1 MAEATIEK
9 INIDIRVTSQSA
21 EQRIKRL
28 EDALDKLKHASE
40 DVSEKTS
47 NSVASVGNSSNTAS
61 RRISQLSREMRK
73 LGKDLASVSKHSLG
87 KLFST
92 ALAPARSLANVVGGI
107 KNSIS
112 NITGALGRIAMY
124 RLFRTLIKEFTQGL
138 KEGTENLYH
147 YSQMMNTKFHR
158 SLDLIAT
165 DALYVK
171 NSLATMVEPII
182 NAVGPVID
190 MLADR
195 FAALAAT
202 VAEFISALTGETVY
216 TKALKFPVEWG
227 EAAEEAARATQK
239 WLGPFDEINRLNAPH
254 AASIGEGLDFEQMF
268 ETVEVQSEG
277 FLSHLAEMIKSAIE
291 SGDFSGVG
299 STLATK
305 LKTALDNIPWDKIKK
320 SAKKIGKS
328 IGTFING
335 YFTAKD
341 ENGEGFTTTV
351 GRTIAEALN
360 TGITFLGT
368 LGSTL
373 DFSGLGKAL
382 GDGISS
388 FLETF
393 DFEAAITTVATWATG
408 FVTFLSNAIGNVD
421 WSSVGQKIGDAIGSV
436 DWDSVFGSISNL
448 GSTVINSFIDLLAG
462 FNETGSLETTLTSL
476 GKNIA
481 GFIKSIDWAKAF
493 STIGSIGVTVIKAM
507 FDTIVDLTNGKD
519 NVIVQAAEGFGKMIG
534 EILKDKDLWTS
545 AFQAITGLGKALIQ
559 GLFAA
564 ASGLI
569 SGITGEDFSLT
580 LDDDSAKVIFTT
592 LFAGVSL
599 TKLLGWLG
607 VGSQTLSTLGGTDT
621 GGGSSTGGGIGIGGY
636 AAIAAAVIAILD
648 QMNTVEKSY
657 EAWQST
663 LTDHDKSL
671 IWEVVRG
678 MSQLDIDQMRDPM
691 REAYEAYLQGTS
703 IIDWYQQT
711 TGRPDPTQY
720 GVGPADPEMHGGSSG
735 RGLPEWAQDPDF
747 RSIISDYGLSGV
759 SQLLQQVGGDVEALF
774 AAYDEGRIIIKK
786 VGGIELPKI
795 VKQAQDIET
804 RGSAIKGAFSGFEKT
819 TDKMKRA
826 FNQGAKGVVS
836 SIDGIKSS
844 ALKTKR
850 MMAGKNPLGE
860 DKFGTASKKIKNGAK
875 DINTELASIGTRT
888 KGIGKLF
895 KGKNPLGENGFKKS
909 AGNIKS
915 EAKGAALMITRI
927 GTNTKNSKKTLTGKN
942 PLGENKFKD
951 AAGIVKNSAKAAGEQ
966 IKGIRTQTDATKK
979 KLSGKNPLGQSAFDE
994 KAKKVKG
1001 SAKAVGD
1008 EILGIGTAADTAKNS
1023 LASKAAEMVT
1033 TTGTFK
1039 TNAMSNL
1046 NAFAQGLTN
1055 GMSTTMTDFVDEGNH
1070 GLDVML
1076 QNYSKFSAET
1086 ARLMADTS
1094 ASYTGVSFY
1103 RYGGGGGPAP
1113 TPRPFTEQ
1121 QMYANG
1127 GFVDSG
1133 QMFIA
1138 RESGPEMVGTIGN
1151 RTAVANNAQIVAGIA
1166 SGVAEANVD
1175 VVNAIYASINQVIG
1189 AIRENRNSNGTVD
1202 WDAVTRRI
1210 TKTQR
1215 RQAASAF
1222 M

>member
-1 MAEATIEK
+1 MAEATIER
-9 INIDIRVTSQSA
+9 INIDIQVTSQSA

-47 NSVASVGNSSNTAS
+47 NSVASVGSSSNTAS

-73 LGKDLASVSKHSLG
+73 LGKDLASVSKYSLG

-92 ALAPARSLANVVGGI
+92 ALAPARSLASVIGGV

-254 AASIGEGLDFEQMF
+254 AASLGESFDFEHMF

-277 FLSHLAEMIKSAIE
+277 FLSHLAEMIKQAIE
-291 SGDFSGVG
+291 DGDFTEVG
-299 STLATK
+299 TMLATK
-305 LKTALDNIPWDKIKK
+305 LKTALDNIPWEKIKK
-320 SAKKIGKS
+320 SAQKIGKS

-335 YFTAKD
+335 YFET
-341 ENGEGFTTTV
+341 EGFTSSV

-360 TGITFLGT
+360 TGIAFLSE

-373 DFSGLGKAL
+373 DFAGLGVAL
-382 GDGISS
+382 GEGIAT
-388 FLETF
+388 FLDTF
-393 DFEAAITTVATWATG
+393 DFEAALGTGVTWATG
-408 FVTFLSNAIGNVD
+408 FVTFLTNAIKTVD
-421 WSSVGQKIGDAIGSV
+421 WSSVGTKVGEAIAGIDWRSAFGSV
-436 DWDSVFGSISNL
+436 ADL
-448 GSTVINSFIDLLAG
+448 GITIINSLIGFLAS
-462 FNETGSLETTLTSL
+462 FNETGALGEVLTSL
-476 GKNIA
+476 GESIA
-481 GFIKSIDWAKAF
+481 RLIKGINWTQAF
-493 STIGSIGVTVIKAM
+493 ETIGSIGVTVIKAM
-507 FDTIVDLTNGKD
+507 FDTIVELTSGTD
-519 NVIVQAAEGFGKMIG
+519 NVIVQAAEGFGKMVG
-534 EILKDKDLWTS
+534 EILKDKELWKR
-545 AFQAITGLGKALIQ
+545 AFEAITGLGKALIQ

-569 SGITGEDFSLT
+569 SGLTGEDFSFT
-580 LDDDSAKVIFTT
+580 LDDDSAKMVFTT

-607 VGSQTLSTLGGTDT
+607 VGSQTLSTLGGTET
-621 GGGSSTGGGIGIGGY
+621 GGGSDSGGLSVGGY

-648 QMNTVEKSY
+648 QMHTVEKSY
-657 EAWQST
+657 ESWQAT
-663 LTDHDKSL
+663 LSDYDKGL

-703 IIDWYQQT
+703 FKDWYEQT
-711 TGRPDPTQY
+711 TGGTY
-720 GVGPADPEMHGGSSG
+720 SEVGAWLSQRGYNEDITAVDWQQMAEDIHQVDAALDAGATSARKVGQRFKVIKGQADDIVV
-735 RGLPEWAQDPDF
+735 RGP
-747 RSIISDYGLSGV
+747 G
-759 SQLLQQVGGDVEALF
+759 
-774 AAYDEGRIIIKK
+774 IKK
-786 VGGIELPKI
+786 
-795 VKQAQDIET
+795 
-804 RGSAIKGAFSGFEKT
+804 SFSGFEKT
-819 TDKMKRA
+819 ADKMKQA
-826 FNQGAKGVVS
+826 FSRGAKGVAS
-836 SIDGIKSS
+836 AIDGIKAS

-850 MMAGKNPLGE
+850 FMTGKNPIGE
-860 DKFGTASKKIKNGAK
+860 DKFTAASKKIKNGAK
-875 DINTELASIGTRT
+875 DAAAEIAAIGTRT
-888 KGIGKLF
+888 RGIGKLF
-895 KGKNPLGENGFKKS
+895 KGKNPLGENGFKKATGS
-909 AGNIKS
+909 LKS
-915 EAKGAALMITRI
+915 EAKGAAIMIARI
-927 GTNTKNSKKTLTGKN
+927 GTRTKGVRKELLKKN
-942 PLGENKFKD
+942 PLAENNFSEASGKIKS
-951 AAGIVKNSAKAAGEQ
+951 SAK
-966 IKGIRTQTDATKK
+966 
-979 KLSGKNPLGQSAFDE
+979 S
-994 KAKKVKG
+994 
-1001 SAKAVGD
+1001 VGD
-1008 EILGIGTAADTAKNS
+1008 SIENIGTKANTAKTT
-1023 LASKAAEMVT
+1023 LKGKLAEMVT
-1033 TTGTFK
+1033 ETASFK
-1039 TNAMSNL
+1039 TGALTNL
-1046 NAFAQGLTN
+1046 NDFSYGLQH
-1055 GMSTTMTDFVDEGNH
+1055 GMELSMSDFIDSGNH

-1076 QNYSKFSAET
+1076 QNYSKFTAET

-1103 RYGGGGGPAP
+1103 RYGGGGGGP
-1113 TPRPFTEQ
+1113 TTHPRPFSEQ
-1121 QMYANG
+1121 QMMANG

-1138 RESGPEMVGTIGN
+1138 RESGPEMVGSIGN
-1151 RTAVANNAQIVAGIA
+1151 RTAVANNDQIVEGIA
-1166 SGVAEANVD
+1166 AGVEDANTI
-1175 VVNAIYASINQVIG
+1175 VVNAIYAGISQVIG
-1189 AIRENRNSNGTVD
+1189 AIRENRGGSGAVN
-1202 WDAVTRRI
+1202 WDAVARQLTR
-1210 TKTQR
+1210 TQK
-1215 RQAASAF
+1215 RQAAAKYV
-1222 M
+1222 